1 VRLDLVETAPPTHS
15 KKFSRQVVCKR
26 NTTKS
31 QLENVDQHLAADR
44 RRLRQRAALEE
55 KLRRFDGRPTSTAGT
70 WSGLQTSQGTIDRGT
85 RFDSV
90 LSAAIGCRTTMST
103 GTWKAP
109 WKSAWARTCRP

>member
-55 KLRRFDGRPTSTAGT
+55 KLRRFD
-70 WSGLQTSQGTIDRGT
+70 
-85 RFDSV
+85 SV